1 MQMATRMAAASNHMS
16 KMIVAVVVSF
26 FGEFQ
31 SKCFSVEWDRDEVSE
46 DD

>member
-26 FGEFQ
+26 FGKFQ
-31 SKCFSVEWDRDEVSE
+31 SVLSVEWDRDEVSE